1 MIYKSF
7 ILEQNINSIN
17 EKITLFFGVNL
28 GLKND
33 LKAKIIQHNENS
45 EILRYSQDELLKDK
59 LLFINEITNI
69 SLFEKNKI
77 FFVENVNDKLLELI
91 QEVEIILSDRKI
103 FLFADILDKKS
114 KLRNYI
120 EKSKNCACVPCYEDN
135 EINLKKLINTKLKGY
150 SGLSPY
156 NINLILDH
164 TNLDRSKLNNELNKI
179 ISCFVNKNIITE
191 KLEVLLNAKTNSD
204 FNKLKDEAFLG
215 NKINTNKLLA
225 QTGMDSEK
233 NIFYLNI
240 INQRLEKL
248 LQIYNTDNSKIEEAI
263 SSLKPPIFWKDKP
276 SLINQAK
283 KWDKSK
289 VQKML
294 NFTFDLEK
302 KIKTNGLIEKNI
314 LIKKL
319 LIDICSVANA

>member
-33 LKAKIIQHNENS
+33 LKVKIIQHNENS

-59 LLFINEITNI
+59 LLFINEIRNI

-91 QEVEIILSDRKI
+91 QDVEFILTDRKI

-135 EINLKKLINTKLKGY
+135 EINLKKLINTRLKGY

-164 TNLDRSKLNNELNKI
+164 TNLDRSKLNNELDKI

-191 KLEVLLNAKTNSD
+191 KLEILLNAKTNTD

-263 SSLKPPIFWKDKP
+263 NSLKPPIFWKDKP
-276 SLINQAK
+276 SLTIQAK

-302 KIKTNGLIEKNI
+302 KIKTNSLIEKNI

>member
-59 LLFINEITNI
+59 LLFINEIRNI

-215 NKINTNKLLA
+215 NKINTNNLLA

>member
-7 ILEQNINSIN
+7 VIEQNINSIS
-17 EKITLFFGVNL
+17 EKITLFYGVNL

-33 LKAKIIQHNENS
+33 LKSKIIQLNKNS
-45 EILRYSQDELLKDK
+45 EILRYTQDELLKDK
-59 LLFINEITNI
+59 ILLINEIKNI
-69 SLFEKNKI
+69 SLFEKKK
-77 FFVENVNDKLLELI
+77 FFFIENVNDKFLELI
-91 QEVEIILSDRKI
+91 KEVENILSERKI
-103 FLFADILDKKS
+103 FLFSDVLDKKS

-135 EINLKKLINTKLKGY
+135 ETSIKKLINSKLKGY
-150 SGLSPY
+150 NGLSPY
-156 NINLILDH
+156 NINLIVDH

-179 ISCFVNKNIITE
+179 ISCFPNKDILTE
-191 KLEVLLNAKTNSD
+191 KLEVLLNAKANND

-215 NKINTNKLLA
+215 NKVNTNKLLA
-225 QTGMDSEK
+225 QTGIDNEK

-248 LQIYNTDNSKIEEAI
+248 LQIQNFDKSRIEDAI
-263 SSLKPPIFWKDKP
+263 DSLKPPVFWKDKP
-276 SLINQAK
+276 NLTNQAK
-283 KWDKSK
+283 KWDKFK

-294 NFTFDLEK
+294 NLTYYLEK
-302 KIKTNGLIEKNI
+302 KTKTNNIIEKNI

-319 LIDICSVANA
+319 LVDICSLANA

>member
-59 LLFINEITNI
+59 LLFINEIRNI

-150 SGLSPY
+150 RGLSPY

>member
-59 LLFINEITNI
+59 LLFINEIRNI

-179 ISCFVNKNIITE
+179 MSCFVNKNIITE

>member
-59 LLFINEITNI
+59 LLFINEIRNI

-91 QEVEIILSDRKI
+91 QDVEFILTDRKI

>member
-59 LLFINEITNI
+59 LLFINEIRNI

-294 NFTFDLEK
+294 NFTFDL
-302 KIKTNGLIEKNI
+302 
-314 LIKKL
+314 
-319 LIDICSVANA
+319 

>member
-7 ILEQNINSIN
+7 ILEQDINSIN

-33 LKAKIIQHNENS
+33 LKVKIIQHNENS

-59 LLFINEITNI
+59 LLFINEIRNI

-91 QEVEIILSDRKI
+91 QDVEFILTDRKI

-135 EINLKKLINTKLKGY
+135 EINLKKLINTRLKGY

-164 TNLDRSKLNNELNKI
+164 TNLDRSKLNNELDKI

-191 KLEVLLNAKTNSD
+191 KLEILLNAKTNTD

-240 INQRLEKL
+240 INQRLDKL

-276 SLINQAK
+276 SLTIQAK

-302 KIKTNGLIEKNI
+302 KIKTNSLIEKNI